1 MTAQIKSKCT
11 RSKERNAQHGKRQE
25 MSALNLG
32 LWNPYPSPCIL
43 TPFPPADQNADA
55 DVAHPC
61 WWGPNG
67 GGEGDGTGGGCT
79 CHTVREIKLLY
90 LWMFLLRISEQGPST
105 RSKRGRSSFT
115 HFRGPR
121 ATTVAARGRFNSR
134 AISPGRGQGGRGRED
149 YRLRHLDMQA
159 LHVTIIIIYS
169 SELLNLPQYP
179 HR

>member
-67 GGEGDGTGGGCT
+67 GGEGDGRGWLHMSHSERDKAVVSLDVPLENLRARAQHTLEAGPIQLHTLQGSAGDYGGCPG
-79 CHTVREIKLLY
+79 TVQQ
-90 LWMFLLRISEQGPST
+90 QGDFAWT
-105 RSKRGRSSFT
+105 RTRRKRQRGLSS
-115 HFRGPR
+115 
-121 ATTVAARGRFNSR
+121 
-134 AISPGRGQGGRGRED
+134 
-149 YRLRHLDMQA
+149 
-159 LHVTIIIIYS
+159 
-169 SELLNLPQYP
+169 
-179 HR
+179 